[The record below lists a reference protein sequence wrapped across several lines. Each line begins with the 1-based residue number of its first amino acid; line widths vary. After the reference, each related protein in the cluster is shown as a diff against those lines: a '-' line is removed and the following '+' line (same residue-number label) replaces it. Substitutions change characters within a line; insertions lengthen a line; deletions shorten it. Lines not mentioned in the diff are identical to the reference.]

1 MSDKTVYTVHHT
13 DYYSATRSFNVIA
26 DSHEQAELIAADLA
40 MEVEQTE
47 KEFNESLEPF
57 HSCDS
62 EVHTEEADDQDD
74 ELTPIPLE
82 AVETIEAR
90 NSRYNI
96 GSNFHGNTQ
105 PPCLLRVAYEQHL
118 REGDSRCEIT

>member
-13 DYYSATRSFNVIA
+13 DYYTATRSFNVIA
-26 DSHEQAELIAADLA
+26 DSPEQAELIAADLA
-40 MEVEQTE
+40 MEVAIPEN
-47 KEFNESLEPF
+47 EFIEILDAANCEG
-57 HSCDS
+57 D
-62 EVHTEEADDQDD
+62 VIVEEADDQDD
-74 ELTPIPLE
+74 ELTTIPLE
-82 AVETIEAR
+82 AVEAIEAR